1 MIGVGILVAVLA
13 VVGLA
18 PWWVRGD
25 VAPGRA
31 AALARA
37 ADGRVASVGRR
48 PVDPEVGLALVAAAC
63 RSGASVVRAL
73 DAVGAAFGG
82 SDGAAARSAA
92 ARLALGSGWDDA
104 WAADVPG
111 RDGRERGALTRVLCD
126 ALRPTW
132 EHGAPP
138 EPALRAATDQL
149 RRDRAERSATAAGRL
164 GVRLVLPLGLC
175 YLPAFVLVGLV
186 PVLVSYGVGLLA
198 AG

>member
-1 MIGVGILVAVLA
+1 VTGAGVLVAVLA

-25 VAPGRA
+25 VAAGRA
-31 AALARA
+31 AALARG
-37 ADGRVASVGRR
+37 ADRPVAPGRGT
-48 PVDPEVGLALVAAAC
+48 VDPEVGLALVAAAC

-73 DAVGAAFGG
+73 DAVGAALGG
-82 SDGAAARSAA
+82 PDGAAARSAA

-104 WAADVPG
+104 WAPDVHG
-111 RDGRERGALTRVLCD
+111 RDRGAPGALARVLRE

-149 RRDRAERSATAAGRL
+149 RRDRAERSAMAAGRL

-186 PVLVSYGVGLLA
+186 PVLVSYGVGLLG

>member
-1 MIGVGILVAVLA
+1 MGVGVLVAMLA
-13 VVGLA
+13 ATALG

-25 VAPGRA
+25 AAARRA
-31 AALARA
+31 AALGRA
-37 ADGRVASVGRR
+37 ADGPGTPAARGA
-48 PVDPEVGLALVAAAC
+48 VDPEVALALVAAAC

-73 DAVGAAFGG
+73 DAVGEALGG

-92 ARLALGSGWDDA
+92 ARLALGSDWGDA
-104 WAADVPG
+104 WPP
-111 RDGRERGALTRVLCD
+111 DGSRGAGGAPGALARVLRD

-186 PVLVSYGVGLLA
+186 PVLVSYGVGLLG